1 MGLGGISPG
10 SLLLIFFIVL
20 ILFGTKKLRS
30 IGEDLGQAVRGFRK
44 ALNQEEPW
52 YHPPQG
58 QQSPEF
64 KESDPSPNPATMAQ
78 APFIAAEAAH
88 KDRSPV

>member
-30 IGEDLGQAVRGFRK
+30 IGEDLGQAVRGFRR

-52 YHPPQG
+52 YHAPQTQTADISERG
-58 QQSPEF
+58 EPDLSSVRQAAVIAPE
-64 KESDPSPNPATMAQ
+64 KASQDKPL
-78 APFIAAEAAH
+78 I
-88 KDRSPV
+88 

>member
-30 IGEDLGQAVRGFRK
+30 IGEDLGQAVRGFRRAMNSTEDAWFRTESAPPAAATQESTSAAASTIESQSETVGK
-44 ALNQEEPW
+44 A
-52 YHPPQG
+52 
-58 QQSPEF
+58 
-64 KESDPSPNPATMAQ
+64 
-78 APFIAAEAAH
+78 AAREVP
-88 KDRSPV
+88 K